1 MAVASAGLGGV
12 VRGLYL
18 VAMAI
23 FVLTVGIGILNGTD
37 TVDFARNW
45 ILTHV
50 HSGTLGWISL
60 SIVAT
65 ASWFFATT
73 DRRLAIALTILVP
86 AYVAAFA
93 WAEPVPRAIAGSLLL
108 VAIVLVFVW
117 AWRAFLATDR
127 GIAGLGIVLGLTTF
141 AYGAIIGVV
150 LQIQTAAEQAWL
162 TGDAIGAHAAAMA
175 FGYLVLVAMG
185 VVEWQLGVTGRRR
198 LGQVQVGALFA
209 GGLIL
214 SVGLLAGQG
223 QAAGG
228 LYLLAE
234 LIAIVAFVVRVAPSV
249 LRIRWGHVG
258 PVRHIGAAAVWVVGA
273 LLLLMYLIVLF
284 VGAKGDPAA
293 IPMGALTAGDHA
305 VFIGVMTNL
314 LLGLIGAVART
325 AERRPAWVDHA
336 VFWGVNLGLAVF
348 VVGLIAVVPEIKR
361 VGAPVMGV
369 AILLGLAVRALDLW
383 AEREPALP
391 SGAAVDPQIR
401 RPAR

>member
-12 VRGLYL
+12 VRALYL

-37 TVDFARNW
+37 VMDFARNW

-65 ASWFFATT
+65 ASWFFSTT
-73 DRRLAIALTILVP
+73 DRRLATALVILVP
-86 AYVAAFA
+86 AYVVAFA
-93 WAEPVPRAIAGSLLL
+93 WAEPLPRAIVGSLLL
-108 VAIVLVFVW
+108 AAIALVFAW
-117 AWRAFLATDR
+117 AWRAFLSSDR
-127 GIAGLGIVLGLTTF
+127 SIAALGIVLGITTF
-141 AYGAIIGVV
+141 AYGAIIGVI
-150 LQIQTAAEQAWL
+150 LQVQAAASQAWL

-198 LGQVQVGALFA
+198 LGQVQMVALFA

-214 SVGLLAGQG
+214 SVGLLASAG

-234 LIAIVAFVVRVAPSV
+234 LVAVVAFVIRVAPGVVRVA
-249 LRIRWGHVG
+249 WGRVG
-258 PVRHIGAAAVWVVGA
+258 PARQFAVAAIWIVGA

-284 VGAKGDPAA
+284 IGAKGDVAA
-293 IPMGALTAGDHA
+293 IPMGPLIAADHS
-305 VFIGVMTNL
+305 VFIGVMTNV
-314 LLGLIGAVART
+314 LLGLIGTVARS
-325 AERRPAWVDHA
+325 AERRAAWVDHI
-336 VFWGVNLGLAVF
+336 VFLGVNLGLLVF
-348 VVGLIAVVPEIKR
+348 VVGLITGVAEIKR
-361 VGAPVMGV
+361 VGAPVMGL
-369 AILLGLAVRALDLW
+369 AILLGLAVRAMDLW
-383 AEREPALP
+383 ADRDPVLPRGPAIA
-391 SGAAVDPQIR
+391 S
-401 RPAR
+401 